1 MSRATTLLAR
11 PRPWSPG
18 SRLARW
24 ATELA
29 TSLAA
34 IEEITAP
41 GAGLLTVLDLLDTH
55 LPDELWVTAAR
66 TLRAAQPDF
75 GWEGARPFVVIE
87 GSGKEQDRDLA
98 SAVVELTTRLRG
110 HEAVAGV
117 VMTYNT
123 DNRGRFFF
131 ELRIDTSVRPG
142 GDVDDE
148 PADDEEAA

>member
-1 MSRATTLLAR
+1 MDPFHRASSSYFLSRPSLNQIVL
-11 PRPWSPG
+11 P
-18 SRLARW
+18 
-24 ATELA
+24 
-29 TSLAA
+29 TSESWCTSSGRKVVCQSACQHFAA
-34 IEEITAP
+34 CGT
-41 GAGLLTVLDLLDTH
+41 DL
-55 LPDELWVTAAR
+55 PQV
-66 TLRAAQPDF
+66 
-75 GWEGARPFVVIE
+75 
-87 GSGKEQDRDLA
+87 
-98 SAVVELTTRLRG
+98 G